1 MDEPEQ
7 ARAYAHADFSEPHR
21 AFVERFHQS
30 FPGHRP
36 RQVLDLG
43 CGAADITIRF
53 ARAWPESKLTGVDGA
68 AAMLVFAREAI
79 AQAGLD
85 DRIQLQQARLPEA
98 DLPPRVFDTVISN
111 SLLHHLHDPQ
121 TLWRAVTQY
130 AAPGAA
136 VFIMDLRRPDSRE
149 WAGALVDEYAGTEPE
164 ILQRDF
170 FNSLLAA
177 FRLEEIT
184 EQLAQAGLAPFRV
197 EAAGDRHIIVH
208 GKMG

>member
-7 ARAYAHADFSEPHR
+7 ARAYAHADFSEPHQ
-21 AFVERFHQS
+21 AFVEHFHQCFS
-30 FPGHRP
+30 GHRP

-53 ARAWPESKLTGVDGA
+53 ARTYSESKLTGVDGS

-79 AQAGLD
+79 AQAGLG
-85 DRIQLQQARLPEA
+85 DRIELQQARLPESV
-98 DLPPRVFDTVISN
+98 LPPRAFDTVISN

-121 TLWRAVTQY
+121 TLWCAVELY
-130 AAPGAA
+130 AASGAA

-149 WAGALVDEYAGTEPE
+149 QAGALVGEYAGAEPE
-164 ILQRDF
+164 ILKRDF

-177 FRLEEIT
+177 FRPEEIT
-184 EQLAQAGLAPFRV
+184 EQLAQAGLSPFRV
-197 EAAGDRHIIVH
+197 QAVGDRHVIVH
-208 GKMG
+208 GRLE